1 MFFSRTG
8 GGMPTD
14 VTQYDYVELT
24 RELKIPDDDDVD
36 ESMSMSMRSMPEHA
50 SSSHHEKNQS
60 SVDSAR

>member
-1 MFFSRTG
+1 
-8 GGMPTD
+8 MPTD